1 MGFPVGYSELPKLL
15 LHLLFLFAHLRRLI
29 NWVFHCL
36 GLGALLESEAQWHD
50 TDAHAHYHQT
60 GLCSLP
66 AELIQESLPAIR
78 FQELVTAQRGH
89 RCLPESCAV
98 CLYEFEGADE
108 VRRMGN
114 CRHVFHRHCVDRW
127 LQHGQCTCP
136 LCRAPLVPGEL
147 HADGSFS
154 YDEGHPCSFPLPPAV
169 SALRPLRLPAS

>member
-29 NWVFHCL
+29 DWVFSCL
-36 GLGALLESEAQWHD
+36 GLGALLESEAGWHD
-50 TDAHAHYHQT
+50 TDGHYHQT
-60 GLCSLP
+60 GLWA

-78 FQELVTAQRGH
+78 FQDFVTFAQRGH

-108 VRRMGN
+108 VRPMGN
-114 CRHVFHRHCVDRW
+114 CRHVFHRLCVDRW

-136 LCRAPLVPGEL
+136 LCRAPLVPPGEL

-154 YDEGHPCSFPLPPAV
+154 YYDDGHLYSFPPLPPAV
-169 SALRPLRLPAS
+169 SALRPLRLPSS